1 METSVKM
8 STLVKR
14 SAVILWLLCL
24 AYTIESYLILLRDD
38 FLLERISVL
47 TKNPWILEAGR
58 RWAVILHVNSLPT
71 PLLFLTI
78 SAMFLVYFRLLKI
91 LSNTQKE
98 LTQTANL
105 ITKCCVV
112 FMITLFFSF
121 PALSTDVFDYI
132 SSNRVLFVH
141 QANPWLV
148 APQEFPDDEFIYL
161 GSWKYRASVYGPVQF
176 LFSSLVHLMGRDNL
190 IASLFGFKL
199 TALVFTIL
207 AVWITKKWLKEQF
220 PERQAYG
227 IAVLAWNPLLLI
239 EIVGN
244 AHNDIIMAF
253 FSLLGC
259 YLFYKKRYNLS
270 ALSLACAVLT
280 KMTALLI
287 LPLLGIWLIGKHRLK
302 QSARMAVTFILV
314 TLSGMI
320 SLGSGFSGLLHNL
333 GIQLGLYLRS
343 LPTILRFFFL
353 NLGLSNR
360 LALYG
365 EKALTLPAFGI
376 LVIKS
381 IQYLKHRGFISAI
394 VVVMTGYLLLVSP
407 MLQPWY
413 LVWVLPF
420 VALLKRGKLQLGAL
434 AFSMSSLL
442 YYPVLFVSYYFSP
455 LHFSWQIVMFLF
467 MVIPPLIVWF
477 TPKSWYTSV
486 RNKI

>member
-1 METSVKM
+1 MLKND
-8 STLVKR
+8 LRKYGLLLWFLF
-14 SAVILWLLCL
+14 VI
-24 AYTIESYLILLRDD
+24 YTIISFLLLLRDD
-38 FLLERISVL
+38 FIMERLSLL
-47 TKNPWILEAGR
+47 THAPWFLELGR
-58 RWAVILHVNSLPT
+58 KWAVTLHVNSFPT
-71 PLLFLTI
+71 PLYVVTVVG
-78 SAMFLVYFRLLKI
+78 MFLVYFRVLERLK
-91 LSNTQKE
+91 NAE
-98 LTQTANL
+98 
-105 ITKCCVV
+105 TKMMSATTKMIMTFSLA
-112 FMITLFFSF
+112 FMLTLFFSF

-141 QANPWLV
+141 HANPWLEP
-148 APQEFPDDEFIYL
+148 PQNFPDDQFIYL
-161 GSWKYRASVYGPVQF
+161 GSWKFRASVYGPVQF
-176 LFSSLVHLMGRDNL
+176 LFSSLAHL
-190 IASLFGFKL
+190 IAQDHIL
-199 TALVFTIL
+199 TNIAVYKGMGMAFLLLTIFVVKTWLKDESPQRLAYGL
-207 AVWITKKWLKEQF
+207 AVI
-220 PERQAYG
+220 
-227 IAVLAWNPLLLI
+227 AWNPLLLI

-270 ALSLACAVLT
+270 ALALACAVLA

-302 QSARMAVTFILV
+302 QSAQMAVTFILV

-320 SLGSGFSGLLHNL
+320 SLGSGFSGLMQNL

-343 LPTILRFFFL
+343 LPTILRFFLL
-353 NLGLSNR
+353 NLGLSNK

-381 IQYLKHRGFISAI
+381 IQYLKHIGFISAI
-394 VVVMTGYLLLVSP
+394 VVVMTGYLMLVSP

-420 VALLKRGKLQLGAL
+420 VALLKRGKLQLGML
-434 AFSMSSLL
+434 TFSMSSLL
-442 YYPVLFVSYYFSP
+442 YYSVLFVSYYFSP

-467 MVIPPLIVWF
+467 MIIPPLIVWF
-477 TPKSWYTSV
+477 TPQSWYTLV
-486 RNKI
+486 RSKE